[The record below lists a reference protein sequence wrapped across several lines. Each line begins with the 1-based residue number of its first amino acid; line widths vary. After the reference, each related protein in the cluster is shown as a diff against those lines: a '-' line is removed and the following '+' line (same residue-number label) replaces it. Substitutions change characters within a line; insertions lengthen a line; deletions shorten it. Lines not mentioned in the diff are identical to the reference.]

1 MPDDEIDSI
10 TRAVDE
16 LIVGRGDPLE
26 ALRGLA
32 RRYGAE
38 RVGREG
44 RIAIGSWRS
53 RLELVAD
60 ALEQMLGEGGAS

>member
-38 RVGREG
+38 RVGREA
-44 RIAIGSWRS
+44 RIAMGSWRS
-53 RLELVAD
+53 RIELVTD
-60 ALEQMLGEGGAS
+60 ALDRVLRESGA

>member
-16 LIVGRGDPLE
+16 LVVGQADPLE
-26 ALRGLA
+26 ALRELA
-32 RRYGAE
+32 RHYGVE
-38 RVGREG
+38 RVDREA

-53 RLELVAD
+53 RVELVAD
-60 ALEQMLGEGGAS
+60 ALDRVLREGGAS